1 LPDSGEMKANN
12 RGIVLVLLSL
22 WIVSIVPLG
31 AQPNAPTLLDSINV
45 EKNFR
50 NGYYFY
56 NFRNYNAAID
66 FFNQAISADPYDHRS
81 RIWLGQSYF
90 MAGSMQN
97 AYTEWQVA
105 LNLGAG
111 GNLLRNKIQ
120 TLYALDARDE
130 RYSAA
135 HPYIF
140 MRSYEGYKDKK
151 AIFTRPSAIAIDD
164 QRNIYIA
171 GFECGRVAILDTSG
185 TVKNVLSYGL
195 SKPFGL
201 AIARDGSLYVSDF
214 GNDTVIKYSRTMSKL
229 ASIGRRGFRSGE
241 FAGPE
246 GICLDKSGA
255 LYVAD
260 TGNNRVQKFN
270 ADGNFV
276 MTFGS
281 KGTGEGEFFRPSAVL
296 VLDDGRIVVSDS
308 GNRRLQVFDESGNF
322 LNYLGE
328 KQLECPRGMTMLS
341 ENEIGIA
348 DSRSGVVVYD
358 MRDAS
363 WNRLETLAGR
373 VNNALGLAV
382 DQNRIL
388 YVSDFDSYQ
397 VSSFIPE
404 QLKYVNLDVRL
415 VRTQEAGY
423 PIMQHT
429 VLVRDREGRNIT
441 GLTEKNFAVNISGI
455 NIRGLRLARGTDN
468 KSRLSLLFVVD
479 KSLEM
484 EEHTERMLQVMRGIL
499 ERLPARDTIEVINA
513 GDRAFISQ
521 KYISNVLSPLEGAK
535 QGGFTGSPVIGRA
548 LYQAVT
554 ESFANNY
561 RPVIVLFTTAAFREN
576 DWKPYGFDACLQYA
590 RNNGVPVHVVYFG
603 QGRFARQL
611 EFMASETGG
620 RVYDALRSNDIYSLR
635 DTVFAAPLP
644 FYELQ
649 YETVVHPKLRNT
661 YRDYQVEVSYNGLYG
676 YDRSGYYLP

>member
-1 LPDSGEMKANN
+1 MKASN
-12 RGIVLVLLSL
+12 RGIVIFLTAVWLAQGA
-22 WIVSIVPLG
+22 WLG
-31 AQPNAPTLLDSINV
+31 AQPNTPSLRDSITV
-45 EKNFR
+45 EKSFR

-66 FFNQAISADPYDHRS
+66 FFNQAISVDPYNHRS

-90 MAGSMQN
+90 MAGSLQN

-111 GNLLRNKIQ
+111 GNLLRSKIQ
-120 TLYALDARDE
+120 TLYALDARDL

-140 MRSYEGYKDKK
+140 MRSYEGYSDKK
-151 AIFTRPSAIAIDD
+151 PIFTRPSAVAIDD
-164 QRNIYIA
+164 QRNIYVA
-171 GFECGRVAILDTSG
+171 GFECGKVAILDTGG
-185 TVKNVLSYGL
+185 TIKNVLSYGL

-214 GNDTVIKYSRTMSKL
+214 GKDTVIKYSRTASKL
-229 ASIGRRGFRSGE
+229 GAIGQRGFRVGE
-241 FAGPE
+241 FSGPE

-270 ADGNFV
+270 ANGDFV
-276 MTFGS
+276 LAFGR
-281 KGTGEGEFFRPSAVL
+281 KGQAEGEFFRPSAVL
-296 VLDDGRIVVSDS
+296 VLEDGRIVVSDS

-322 LNYLGE
+322 LNFLGE
-328 KQLECPRGMTMLS
+328 RQLECPRGLVLLS

-358 MRDAS
+358 MRDGS
-363 WNRLETLAGR
+363 WNRIETLAGR

-415 VRTQEAGY
+415 VRTQESGF

-441 GLTEKNFAVNISGI
+441 GLTEKNFAANVSGI
-455 NIRGLRLARGTDN
+455 DIRNVKLASGTEN
-468 KSRLSLLFVVD
+468 KNRLSLLFVVD
-479 KSLEM
+479 KSLDM
-484 EEHTERMLQVMRGIL
+484 EEHSERMIQVMRGIL
-499 ERLPARDTIEVINA
+499 ERLPARDTIQVINA
-513 GDRAFISQ
+513 GERAFISQ
-521 KYISNVLSPLEGAK
+521 KYISNVLSPLEGAR
-535 QGGFTGSPVIGRA
+535 QGSFTGSPVIGRA
-548 LYQAVT
+548 LYQAVS

-561 RPVIVLFTTAAFREN
+561 RPVIVLLTAAAFRED
-576 DWKPYGFDACLQYA
+576 DWKPYGFDICLQYA

-611 EFMASETGG
+611 EFLASETGG

-635 DTVFAAPLP
+635 ETVFAAPLP

-649 YETVVHPKLRNT
+649 YEAIVHPKLRNT
-661 YRDYQVEVSYNGLYG
+661 YHDYQVEVSYNGLFG
-676 YDRSGYYLP
+676 YDRSGYYIP